1 MNQPHVSWLALIT
14 FCAVT
19 TFVTALGFGFLFV
32 GGSVVFAVAQAPQI
46 ADYTKPVAAAELSP
60 ASGETVS
67 SDKVLVAGQGDAVA
81 SPVSQL
87 SPVKDDGAA
96 SGRMFVGVITD
107 SRCGARHRM
116 NSGKT
121 SAECARA
128 CARDGSIYVLVDG
141 EVVRALEGDPYLL
154 GRLAGERVEI
164 VGLLEGN
171 TIKVES
177 VASR

>member
-1 MNQPHVSWLALIT
+1 MKKPQVSWLALVT
-14 FCAVT
+14 FCALT
-19 TFVTALGFGFLFV
+19 TFLTALGLGFLFV
-32 GGSVVFAVAQAPQI
+32 GGSVVFAGAQAPHI
-46 ADYTKPVAAAELSP
+46 SDDTKPAAAVQTSL
-60 ASGETVS
+60 ASGGT
-67 SDKVLVAGQGDAVA
+67 VAGQGDALA
-81 SPVSQL
+81 SPASHL
-87 SPVKDDGAA
+87 SPVKDDSAA
-96 SGRMFVGVITD
+96 SGRIFSGMITD

-154 GRLAGERVEI
+154 SRLAGERVEI

>member
-1 MNQPHVSWLALIT
+1 MGATMKKPRFSWLALIVL
-14 FCAVT
+14 CALT
-19 TFVTALGFGFLFV
+19 TFLTGLGFGFLFV
-32 GGSVVFAVAQAPQI
+32 GGSVVFAVAQAPRTS
-46 ADYTKPVAAAELSP
+46 DDPKPAAAAQTSP
-60 ASGETVS
+60 ASGETV
-67 SDKVLVAGQGDAVA
+67 AGQEGVLA
-81 SPVSQL
+81 SQSSHL
-87 SPVKDDGAA
+87 APVKNDSTA
-96 SGRMFVGVITD
+96 SGRVFSGMITD

-164 VGLLEGN
+164 VGMLEGN

>member
-1 MNQPHVSWLALIT
+1 MNKPHASWLALIT
-14 FCAVT
+14 FCALA
-19 TFVTALGFGFLFV
+19 TFLAALGFSFLFV
-32 GGSVVFAVAQAPQI
+32 GGSVVFAVAETPQI
-46 ADYTKPVAAAELSP
+46 SNETEPASAAQASP

-67 SDKVLVAGQGDAVA
+67 SGRVLVAGQGNALA
-81 SPVSQL
+81 SQASQL

-96 SGRMFVGVITD
+96 SGRIFSGMITD

-121 SAECARA
+121 SGECARA
-128 CARDGSIYVLVDG
+128 CARGGSIYVLVDG
-141 EVVRALEGDPYLL
+141 EVVHALEGDPYLL
-154 GRLAGERVEI
+154 GRLAGERVQI
-164 VGLLEGN
+164 VGMLEGS

>member
-1 MNQPHVSWLALIT
+1 MKKPHVSWLALVT
-14 FCAVT
+14 FCALT
-19 TFVTALGFGFLFV
+19 TLVTALGFGFLFV
-32 GGSVVFAVAQAPQI
+32 GGSVVFAVAQAPHTSDDTQP
-46 ADYTKPVAAAELSP
+46 ASAAQTTP
-60 ASGETVS
+60 ASGGT
-67 SDKVLVAGQGDAVA
+67 VAGQGDILA
-81 SPVSQL
+81 SQASHL
-87 SPVKDDGAA
+87 SPVKDDGA
-96 SGRMFVGVITD
+96 SGRIFSGMITD

-128 CARDGSIYVLVDG
+128 CARDGSIYILVDG
-141 EVVRALEGDPYLL
+141 EVVRALDGDPYLL

-164 VGLLEGN
+164 VGMLEGN

>member
-1 MNQPHVSWLALIT
+1 MEKPRFSWLALIA
-14 FCAVT
+14 FCALT
-19 TFVTALGFGFLFV
+19 TFLTALAVGFLFA
-32 GGSVVFAVAQAPQI
+32 GGSVVFAVAQAPHTSDGTQP
-46 ADYTKPVAAAELSP
+46 AVAAQASP
-60 ASGETVS
+60 ASGERVT
-67 SDKVLVAGQGDAVA
+67 GQGDALA
-81 SPVSQL
+81 SPASHL
-87 SPVKDDGAA
+87 SPVKDDSAA
-96 SGRMFVGVITD
+96 SGRIFSGMITD

-141 EVVRALEGDPYLL
+141 EVVRVLEGDPYLL

-164 VGLLEGN
+164 VGMLEGN

>member
-1 MNQPHVSWLALIT
+1 MKKPHVSWLALIT
-14 FCAVT
+14 FCALT
-19 TFVTALGFGFLFV
+19 TFLTALGFSFLFV
-32 GGSVVFAVAQAPQI
+32 GGSVVFAVAQAPYVSE
-46 ADYTKPVAAAELSP
+46 DTKPAAAVQTSP
-60 ASGETVS
+60 ASGETV
-67 SDKVLVAGQGDAVA
+67 AGQGDALA
-81 SPVSQL
+81 SQASHL
-87 SPVKDDGAA
+87 SPVKDDSAA
-96 SGRMFVGVITD
+96 SGRIFSGMITD

-164 VGLLEGN
+164 VGMLEGN

>member
-46 ADYTKPVAAAELSP
+46 ADYTKPFAAAELSP

-81 SPVSQL
+81 SPASQL